1 MEIGALLQALHVAE
15 QLKNNTRHSWT
26 SEGRHESVA
35 EHSWRVTLMA
45 YFVKDEYPDLDMN
58 RVLLMCLIH
67 DLGEAF
73 TGDIP
78 AFVKTEADEERESAL
93 LSQWVS
99 SLPEPFREEMDEL
112 YREMDAQ
119 ETAEARLYKALDRM
133 ETIIQH
139 NEAPISTW
147 LPLEYEKNLVYGK
160 EQCAFSPYTSALQ
173 ERVKNDCLEKIRREG
188 SGEPAEN
195 QENTP

>member
-26 SEGRHESVA
+26 SDGRHESVA

-139 NEAPISTW
+139 NEAPLSTW
-147 LPLEYEKNLVYGK
+147 LPLEYEKNLEYGK
-160 EQCAFSPYTSALQ
+160 EQCAFSPYTKALQ
-173 ERVKNDCLEKIRREG
+173 ETVKEVCLEKIRQGAAEG
-188 SGEPAEN
+188 ADGKETNP
-195 QENTP
+195 